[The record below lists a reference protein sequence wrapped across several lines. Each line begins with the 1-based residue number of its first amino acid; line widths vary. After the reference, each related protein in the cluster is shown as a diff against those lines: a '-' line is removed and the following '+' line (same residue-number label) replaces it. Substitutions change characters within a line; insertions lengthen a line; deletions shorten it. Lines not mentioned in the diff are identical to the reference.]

1 MTTHT
6 EYEVAVIGAGPAG
19 LTAALYL
26 ARYHRK
32 VVVIHDGNSR
42 ALRIPLTH
50 NAPGFPDGVN
60 GIDLVDRMTEHAREF
75 GAKFVEERVETV
87 RKQDKGF
94 VIQVQNGG
102 QWHVRGVVLATGI
115 LLNEVDLPR
124 PIHEQAIKDDVL
136 RYCAICDG
144 YEHTAKR
151 IGVIGCD
158 SNGAGE
164 ALFLSRYSSD
174 ITLMPLSFS
183 ELEPNE
189 IEALDREGITVKHGA
204 LDRIIP
210 YSDRIEVKLS
220 DQDALEF
227 DVIYPALGC
236 SPRAE
241 LAAALGIELTESGC
255 VPDRFVTGPDIAGF
269 YAAGDVV
276 DGLDQISVAMG
287 HGALAATRLHNW
299 LRAQDGEA
307 LP

>member
-75 GAKFVEERVETV
+75 GARFVEERVETI

-94 VIQVQNGG
+94 VIQGQNGG

-136 RYCAICDG
+136 RYCPICDG
-144 YEHTAKR
+144 YEHTDKR

-174 ITLMPLSFS
+174 ITLMPMDSS
-183 ELEPNE
+183 NS
-189 IEALDREGITVKHGA
+189 AV
-204 LDRIIP
+204 IP
-210 YSDRIEVKLS
+210 FPGTFFPPKLPS
-220 DQDALEF
+220 
-227 DVIYPALGC
+227 
-236 SPRAE
+236 
-241 LAAALGIELTESGC
+241 
-255 VPDRFVTGPDIAGF
+255 
-269 YAAGDVV
+269 
-276 DGLDQISVAMG
+276 
-287 HGALAATRLHNW
+287 
-299 LRAQDGEA
+299 
-307 LP
+307 